1 VGNGRLVV
9 VTTGNLSS
17 GCKLRKSKARAVL
30 ALTGTTAQASGS
42 WSGHEPRTMLKLYF
56 SPSSSSL
63 ATHIALI
70 ESGAA
75 HELVPRLISKQ
86 ETRTPEHL
94 ALNPDGKVPVLVTE
108 SGRVLAEVAATLYYI
123 ARKYPAAH
131 LWPEGTLE
139 DEAEV
144 ISWMSFAAST
154 IHGSRS
160 KGSEHVANAFAV
172 ANRKLGDRQ
181 WAIGRYS
188 IADIHLFR
196 VYWRFRPGIEA
207 APGTYPALE
216 AHHDRMLER
225 PAVQKALAVEK
236 SYG

>member
-1 VGNGRLVV
+1 M
-9 VTTGNLSS
+9 
-17 GCKLRKSKARAVL
+17 
-30 ALTGTTAQASGS
+30 
-42 WSGHEPRTMLKLYF
+42 PRT
-56 SPSSSSL
+56 SL
-63 ATHIALI
+63 C

-108 SGRVLAEVAATLYYI
+108 SGRVLIVVAATLYYI

-131 LWPEGTLE
+131 PWPEGGLE

-154 IHGSRS
+154 MHGSRAR
-160 KGSEHVANAFAV
+160 GSEHVANAFAV

-181 WAIGRYS
+181 WTIGRFS

-196 VYWRFRPGIEA
+196 VYWRFGPGIDV

-216 AHHDRMLER
+216 AHHDRMLAR
-225 PAVQKALAVEK
+225 PAVQEALAIEK

>member
-1 VGNGRLVV
+1 
-9 VTTGNLSS
+9 
-17 GCKLRKSKARAVL
+17 
-30 ALTGTTAQASGS
+30 
-42 WSGHEPRTMLKLYF
+42 MLKLYF

-70 ESGAA
+70 ETGAA

-86 ETRTPEHL
+86 ETRASEHL
-94 ALNPDGKVPVLVTE
+94 TLNPDGKVPVLVTE
-108 SGRVLAEVAATLYYI
+108 RGRVLTEVAATLYYI
-123 ARKYPAAH
+123 ARKYPASR
-131 LWPEGTLE
+131 LWPEGDLE

-144 ISWMSFAAST
+144 ISWMSFATST
-154 IHGSRS
+154 MHGSRAR
-160 KGSEHVANAFAV
+160 GPEQVTNAFAV

-196 VYWRFRPGIEA
+196 VFWRFRPGIDA

-216 AHHDRMLER
+216 AHHDRMLAR
-225 PAVQKALAVEK
+225 PAVEKALAIEK
-236 SYG
+236 SYR

>member
-1 VGNGRLVV
+1 
-9 VTTGNLSS
+9 
-17 GCKLRKSKARAVL
+17 
-30 ALTGTTAQASGS
+30 
-42 WSGHEPRTMLKLYF
+42 MLKLYF

-75 HELVPRLISKQ
+75 HELVPRLITKQ
-86 ETRTPEHL
+86 ETRSPEHL

-108 SGRVLAEVAATLYYI
+108 SGRVLTEVAATLYYI
-123 ARKYPAAH
+123 ARKYPGAH
-131 LWPEGTLE
+131 LWPEGALE

-154 IHGSRS
+154 MHGSRAR
-160 KGSEHVANAFAV
+160 GSEHVANAFAV

-181 WAIGRYS
+181 WIIGRYS

-196 VYWRFRPGIEA
+196 VYWRFRPGIDA

-216 AHHDRMLER
+216 AHHDRMLAR
-225 PAVQKALAVEK
+225 PPYRKR
-236 SYG
+236 SP